1 MPRYICDL
9 IDLPEQVHRGDFVLR
24 LTEGVEQPTAT
35 VDTYVVTPQ
44 LVEAFDNALGFIR
57 SALQPPTSKA
67 AYLHGSFGSGKS
79 HFMAV
84 LHLLLKGDSRARSI
98 PELAS
103 VVATHNAWS
112 QGRNFL
118 LVPYHMIGARSM
130 ESAILGHY
138 AEYIRT
144 LHPKSPVPGVYL
156 AQRIFDD
163 ARKMRSQLGDE
174 AFFANL
180 NAGGGE
186 GGWGTLAATWDAA
199 RFEASLAAPPR
210 SEERARLVGDLVDRF
225 FTAYSQVAGG
235 TDEAYVSL
243 DDGLSII
250 SKHARSLGYDA
261 VVLFLDELILWL
273 ASHAADLAFLNE
285 EGQKLAKLVEAQTAD
300 RPIPLIS
307 FVARQRDLRELVGEH
322 VTGAQQ
328 LAFGDV
334 LKWWDAR
341 FHTITLEDRNLPA
354 IAERRVL
361 KPKSVTA
368 RQELDGAFRETVTV
382 REEVM
387 NALLTST
394 ANREMFRQVYPFS
407 PALVQSLVAVSSLL
421 QRERTALKV
430 MLQLLVDQRETL
442 KVGDVVPVGDLFDAI
457 AHGDE
462 AFSEGMRIH
471 FNHAKQLYHRKLLPM
486 LERAHNLSREELQA
500 LPEDDAH
507 ATAFHADDRLIK
519 TLLLAALVPE
529 VEALK
534 ALTPTRLAAL
544 NHGSIRTPITGREGQ
559 EVLRRL
565 RGWAA
570 QVGEIKL
577 SEDANPT
584 ASLQLTG
591 VDTESIIEQ
600 ARNIDNA
607 GNRQR
612 KVRELLFHELGVTDS
627 EELFPVHEF
636 EWRGTARYCEI
647 LYTNVCELSDD
658 SLKPRDED
666 TWRIAIDYP
675 FDVDG
680 KTPND
685 DLARL
690 QDFAETGAQCRTLV
704 WLPAFLSRDSLKDL
718 GTLVILD
725 HILTGERF
733 AGVSAHLS
741 PVDRVQARSLLENQ
755 QSQLRQ
761 KLKIT
766 LEGAY
771 GIASAAPGS
780 IDPSHELSE
789 HFQSLD
795 GWQPQPPVGATLG
808 EAFVHFVGQ
817 ALEQQFP
824 AHPRFE
830 VQVKAS
836 TVRKVWDV
844 ARAATETPEV
854 RVAVEKQAR
863 LLVRGI
869 AYPLSLGEMG
879 ETHFVLHDTWKQR
892 FLQQHAAEGGPVTVA
907 KLRRWA
913 DLPDARGLPE
923 EVQNLLVLTFAWQ
936 TGRTFF
942 LHGGPY
948 EATVESIPHEVEMRQ
963 QTLPLQN
970 EWEEAQRRAS
980 AVFGYTGSPLLNAS
994 NVNRLSEEVKRKAVK
1009 ARSGCPTLVRQV
1021 SNFAAS
1027 FGLDGSLTNRG
1038 RTATSAAVLV
1048 ETLADAVID
1057 RVVPLLAGAP
1067 IATSQA
1073 AMAASISAADRLVE
1087 TLQAGNWELFDAL
1100 ARVADERNAA
1110 AKAICRRVA
1119 DALAADEY
1127 VVQFAPE
1134 LHAAQSEAVNLLSQP
1149 VVPEPRLPSKP
1160 GRRRVDGARV
1170 QDLDTPKARDL
1181 FASLEKKL
1189 DQNTGRRLSVDWIIE
1204 EEPPS

>member
-1 MPRYICDL
+1 MPRYIRDL
-9 IDLPEQVHRGDFVLR
+9 IELPEQVHRGDFVLR
-24 LTEGVEQPTAT
+24 LTEGVEHPAET
-35 VDTYVVTPQ
+35 VDSYVVTPQ

-84 LHLLLKGDSRARSI
+84 LHLLLKGDSRARAI

-112 QGRNFL
+112 QGRKFL

-144 LHPKSPVPGVYL
+144 LHPEAPLPGVYL
-156 AQRIFDD
+156 AERIFVD
-163 ARKMRSQLGDE
+163 AGKMRTRLGDE

-180 NAGGGE
+180 NAGGGG
-186 GGWGTLAATWDAA
+186 GGWGTLAASWDAA
-199 RFEASLAAPPR
+199 RFEQAVAAPPR

-273 ASHAADLAFLNE
+273 ASHAADLAFVNE

-307 FVARQRDLRELVGEH
+307 FVARQRDLRELVGDH

-361 KPKSVTA
+361 KPKSVAA
-368 RQELDGAFRETVTV
+368 RQELDEAFRETATV
-382 REEVM
+382 REDVM
-387 NALLTST
+387 NTLLTST

-407 PALVQSLVAVSSLL
+407 PALVQSLVAVSSVL

-430 MLQLLVDQRETL
+430 MLQLLVDQRDTL

-457 AHGDE
+457 AQGDE

-471 FNHAKQLYHRKLLPM
+471 FDHAKQLYHRKLLPM
-486 LERAHNLSREELQA
+486 LERTHSLTRDELRA
-500 LPEDDAH
+500 LPQDDAR
-507 ATAFHADDRLIK
+507 ATAFRADDRLIK

-534 ALTPTRLAAL
+534 ALTPARLAAL
-544 NHGSIRTPITGREGQ
+544 NHGSIRTPIAGREGQ

-577 SEDANPT
+577 SDDANPT
-584 ASLQLTG
+584 VSLQLTG

-627 EELFPVHEF
+627 DELFPVHEF
-636 EWRGTARYCEI
+636 EWRGTARSCEI
-647 LYTNVCELSDD
+647 LYTNVRELSDD

-690 QDFAETGAQCRTLV
+690 QDFTATGVQCRTLV
-704 WLPAFLSRDSLKDL
+704 WLPAFLSRESLKDL

-741 PVDRVQARSLLENQ
+741 PVDRAQARSLLENQ

-771 GIASAAPGS
+771 GIAPAAPGS

-808 EAFVHFVGQ
+808 DAFIHFVGQ

-830 VQVKAS
+830 VPVKTSAL
-836 TVRKVWDV
+836 RKVWDV
-844 ARAATETPEV
+844 VRAAAETPDG
-854 RVAVEKQAR
+854 RVAVDKPLRAT
-863 LLVRGI
+863 VRGI
-869 AYPLSLGEMG
+869 VSPLILALGEMS
-879 ETHFVLHDTWKQR
+879 ETHFVLRDTWKQR
-892 FLQQHAAEGGPVTVA
+892 FLQQHAAEGGTLTVA
-907 KLRRWA
+907 KVRRWT
-913 DLPDARGLPE
+913 DMPDARGLPE
-923 EVQNLLVLTFAWQ
+923 EVQNLLILTFAWQ
-936 TGRTFF
+936 TGRSFF

-948 EATVESIPHEVEMRQ
+948 DATVESISDEVELREQ
-963 QTLPLQN
+963 ALPKHG
-970 EWEEAQRRAS
+970 EWELAQRRAS
-980 AVFGYTGSPLLNAS
+980 AVFGYTGSALLNVS
-994 NVNRLSEEVKRKAVK
+994 NVNRLSDEVKRKAAD
-1009 ARSGCPTLVRQV
+1009 ARSGCRQLVRQLGDV
-1021 SNFAAS
+1021 AAS

-1038 RTATSAAVLV
+1038 RTATSSAALV
-1048 ETLADAVID
+1048 ETLADAAID
-1057 RVVPLLAGAP
+1057 RVVPLLAGAT
-1067 IATSQA
+1067 IATSEA
-1073 AMAASISAADRLVE
+1073 AMAASISEAGRLFE
-1087 TLQAGNWELFDAL
+1087 TLQAGNWDLFDAL
-1100 ARVADERNAA
+1100 ARVADERHTAA
-1110 AKAICRRVA
+1110 EAIRRRVA

-1127 VVQFAPE
+1127 VVRFAPE
-1134 LHAAQSEAVNLLSQP
+1134 LRAAQSEAVKLLSQP
-1149 VVPEPRLPSKP
+1149 PAAPPPTKP

-1170 QDLDTPKARDL
+1170 QDLDPSKAKDL
-1181 FASLEKKL
+1181 FVSLQKKL
-1189 DQNTGRRLSVDWIIE
+1189 DENTRRRLTVDWIIE